1 MSDPRASKPT
11 TVEALA
17 SSWASRE
24 GSTFADKFQIQQSIG
39 TGGMGAVYKAVRLS
53 DQHPVALKVI
63 HRHLV
68 SNTQVT
74 RRFLREAAILGTLKG
89 EHLVPLIES
98 GEDNEGRLYMALELV
113 DGIALDQQLS
123 RHGAP
128 SIPDSVDIAI
138 QVCRALKSAHEQGV
152 VHRDLKPA
160 NVLLEPMPNGR
171 HRVRVFDFGL
181 AKVLRES
188 GIGTS
193 QLTEQNMIFGTPEY
207 MAPEQVK
214 GDVPDE
220 RCDIYAAGV
229 MLYEM
234 LTGHVPFSEHTGVAT
249 MTAHLT
255 GTLIPPRLR
264 APERGISA
272 ALEAVTLYAMSR
284 SREGRY
290 PTAASLE
297 EALLKALE
305 HPHAI
310 SAMRPP
316 PPLDIATSDTLM
328 SSKQSNGID
337 PLGATAPFVA
347 SDPRLALLATPAQ
360 IRVSPA
366 LMQTAQVTPEQLQ
379 GSAESRPWLWL
390 IVGVVAAAIGII
402 VGVLV
407 AT

>member
-1 MSDPRASKPT
+1 MSDERAEKPA
-11 TVEALA
+11 TVESIAA
-17 SSWASRE
+17 SWASRE
-24 GSTFADKFQIQQSIG
+24 NSTFAGKFHIARTVG
-39 TGGMGAVYKAVRLS
+39 TGGMGTVHEATRTTDGKR
-53 DQHPVALKVI
+53 VALKII

-68 SNTQVT
+68 SNVQVT
-74 RRFLREAAILGTLKG
+74 RRFLREATILGTLTG
-89 EHLVPLIES
+89 EHLVPLVES
-98 GEDNEGRLYMALELV
+98 GEDSEGRLYMALEFV
-113 DGIALDQQLS
+113 EGDALDQELT
-123 RHGAP
+123 RRGP
-128 SIPDSVDIAI
+128 PPIDGCVEIAVQI
-138 QVCRALKSAHEQGV
+138 CRALASAHAQGV

-160 NVLLEPMPNGR
+160 NVLLEPMPDGR
-171 HRVRVFDFGL
+171 KRVRVFDFGL

-220 RCDIYAAGV
+220 RCDIYAVGV

-264 APERGISA
+264 TPQRNISA
-272 ALEAVTLYAMSR
+272 SLEAVTLYAMSR

-290 PTAASLE
+290 PSAIALE
-297 EALLKALE
+297 EALRRSLE
-305 HPHAI
+305 QPHAI

-316 PPLDIATSDTLM
+316 PPHDIATSDTLI
-328 SSKQSNGID
+328 SPHKSGID

-347 SDPRLALLATPAQ
+347 SDPHIAVRTASAPARLAP
-360 IRVSPA
+360 SH
-366 LMQTAQVTPEQLQ
+366 VTPEQLQ
-379 GSAESRPWLWL
+379 GNEPRPWLW
-390 IVGVVAAAIGII
+390 IVVAVVAAVLGIA